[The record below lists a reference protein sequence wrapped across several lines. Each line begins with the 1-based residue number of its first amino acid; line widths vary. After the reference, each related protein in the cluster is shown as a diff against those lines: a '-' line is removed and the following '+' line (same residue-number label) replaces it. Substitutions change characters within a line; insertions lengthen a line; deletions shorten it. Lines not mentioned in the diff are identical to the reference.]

1 VKSSAIPISGLAGF
15 DAMLDA
21 RSPAEYAED
30 HVPGAESFPVLSNEE
45 RARVGTIYKQ
55 DSPFSAK
62 KLGAALVARN
72 IAAHIEN
79 SFAGKPKSWRPLVYC
94 WRGGKRSG
102 AFAHILREIGWDAK
116 TLEGGYK
123 AYRRHVV
130 EQLAALPANLRFR
143 VVHGVTG
150 SGKSRLLAALRGAGA
165 QVIDLEDLA
174 AHRGSVLGNLPER
187 PQPSQ
192 KMFESLLLQ
201 ALQSLEAGKEV
212 FVEGES
218 KKIGQLQVPD
228 ALIARMRASEC
239 VLLDTAPDARVA
251 LLLDEYRHF
260 FSDLPALA
268 ARLDCLA
275 DLHGRDRVG
284 EWKALAAAGR
294 WAELVQRLLDEHY
307 DPAYRRS
314 AAHNFPR
321 LTDAPRLRVGSPE
334 PAAFEAAARALLDR
348 AGTEAAKDVA
358 AVGQVKVAERVT
370 Q

>member
-1 VKSSAIPISGLAGF
+1 VKSTSVDVSQLAGF
-15 DAMLDA
+15 DTVLDA

-30 HVPGAESFPVLSNEE
+30 HVPGAASHPVLSNEE

-55 DSPFSAK
+55 ESPFAAK

-72 IAAHIEN
+72 IADHIEF
-79 SFAGKPKSWRPLVYC
+79 SFKEKEKSWRPLVYC

-102 AFAHILREIGWDAK
+102 AFAHVLREIGWDAR

-130 EQLAALPANLRFR
+130 ERLAALPEKLRFR

-150 SGKSRLLAALRGAGA
+150 SGKSRLLAALAAAGA
-165 QVIDLEDLA
+165 QVLDLEDLA
-174 AHRGSVLGNLPER
+174 AHRGSVLGTLPER

-192 KMFESLLLQ
+192 KMFESLLLRQ
-201 ALQSLEAGKEV
+201 LNAFDSHKEV

-228 ALIARMRASEC
+228 ALMRRMRASEC
-239 VLLDTAPDARVA
+239 VLLDTAGEARVA

-260 FSDLPALA
+260 FADLPALHA
-268 ARLDCLA
+268 QLDCLA
-275 DLHGRDRVG
+275 GLHGRARVG
-284 EWKALAAAGR
+284 EWQALAAAGR
-294 WAELVQRLLDEHY
+294 WPELVERLLAEHY

-321 LTDAPRLRVGSPE
+321 LADAARVRLASPE
-334 PAAFEAAARALLDR
+334 RAAFDAAARELVER
-348 AGTEAAKDVA
+348 AAAKAAEHVA
-358 AVGQVKVAERVT
+358 AVG
-370 Q
+370 